1 MGSAACPT
9 YICASLAV
17 PVEVEPTPSCSSFSS
32 SCCCWWFYLL
42 FSSLFFSNWLTGLN
56 STEHCSPVCFYKV
69 PALLFLKVFFHS
81 LYLILNVIIKMME
94 IKKKITHWNS
104 PDPSKTVYH
113 SLNSNSTWKLWS
125 FTLHFK
131 LLLLNIILC
140 TYQSQKYFKGYIHWC
155 FICRSVLPACL
166 CNACVSCTSK
176 NQNKVSEP
184 WD

>member
-32 SCCCWWFYLL
+32 SCCCWWFCLL

-56 STEHCSPVCFYKV
+56 STEHCSPQCVSTRC
-69 PALLFLKVFFHS
+69 LLCSFLKFFSFS
-81 LYLILNVIIKMME
+81 LFDFKCYNKNDGN
-94 IKKKITHWNS
+94 KKKITHWNS

-140 TYQSQKYFKGYIHWC
+140 TYQSQKFFKGYIHWC